1 MQNKLIKLALIGC
14 GRIAGHHFKS
24 IKNYKMIKIIA
35 VCDLKKKKH
44 KNIQKNIKFLILV
57 IITKCLKV
65 FLQLLTF
72 Q

>member
-35 VCDLKKKKH
+35 VCDLKKKSTRIFK
-44 KNIQKNIKFLILV
+44 KI
-57 IITKCLKV
+57 
-65 FLQLLTF
+65 
-72 Q
+72 